1 VTQINNK
8 HHKKSFSVLRK
19 NDGFLTAD
27 YLFSFIAGFGLFMI
41 IFGITMT
48 LTVTEIVQYIA
59 FSTSRAQASSHVD
72 RSKQEAM
79 ARNKFSELKK
89 NQILNFIFSNGWFD
103 VKLESIRSGGADNP
117 GVNGTFSDD
126 YPDRR
131 QDDDRRRVP
140 AVGVRLQFET
150 FILSQKN
157 PILGDS
163 SDGETPFQAKI
174 TGLLIREPSQA
185 ECIKQTSY
193 SVRYLSILR
202 LDETRYSHLGT
213 IPATTYIPL
222 EDNGC

>member
-1 VTQINNK
+1 MIQSK
-8 HHKKSFSVLRK
+8 QKRKQFFSILGK
-19 NDGFLTAD
+19 NAGFLTAD

-72 RSKQEAM
+72 RLKQEAM
-79 ARNKFSELKK
+79 ARNKFNELKK
-89 NQILNFIFSNGWFD
+89 NPILNFVFSSGWFD
-103 VKLESIRSGGADNP
+103 VKLESIRTGGADNP
-117 GVNGTFSDD
+117 GSNGTFSDD

-131 QDDDRRRVP
+131 DDGKRRVP
-140 AVGVRLQFET
+140 AVGIRLQFET

-157 PILGDS
+157 PILGNS

-174 TGLLIREPSQA
+174 TGLMIREPSQA
-185 ECIKQTSY
+185 ECRKQTSY
-193 SVRYLSILR
+193 SARYLSILK
-202 LDETRYSHLGT
+202 LDEVRYSHLGT
-213 IPATTYIPL
+213 IPAATYIPL

>member
-1 VTQINNK
+1 MSFFATLKNK
-8 HHKKSFSVLRK
+8 
-19 NDGFLTAD
+19 NGFLTAD

-48 LTVTEIVQYIA
+48 LTVTEVVQYIA

-72 RSKQEAM
+72 RLKQEAM
-79 ARNKFSELKK
+79 ARNKFNELKK
-89 NQILNFIFSNGWFD
+89 NQILNFIFSSGWFD
-103 VKLESIRSGGADNP
+103 VKLESIRSGGADNT
-117 GVNGTFSDD
+117 GTNGTFSDD

-131 QDDDRRRVP
+131 GDIRRVP
-140 AVGVRLQFET
+140 AVGVRIQFET

-157 PILGDS
+157 PILGNS

-174 TGLLIREPSQA
+174 TGLMIREPSQA
-185 ECIKQTSY
+185 ECAKQTSY
-193 SVRYLSILR
+193 GVRYLSILR